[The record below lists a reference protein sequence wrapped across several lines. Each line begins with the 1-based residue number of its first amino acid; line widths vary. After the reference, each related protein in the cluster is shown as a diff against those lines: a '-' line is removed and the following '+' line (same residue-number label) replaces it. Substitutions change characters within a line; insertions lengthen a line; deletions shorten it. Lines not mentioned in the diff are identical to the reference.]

1 MERLTLGK
9 ITADIPPQK
18 AVETTIASLS
28 APGESH
34 KGNPPFVIRGHH
46 LDLLIDIARQYASPE
61 DLASELRNSRE
72 DERSM
77 TLTQKKKRT
86 EEQILYVKQEREY
99 ARDIIGKTRKEAN
112 LYEQKMTEILGDFL
126 ELPNDHPVKVVIGQ
140 KDEICKTCTVGEH
153 CLFKDQGKYNAGESV
168 SADGF
173 YVNIFRYVA
182 QKNNLEAD
190 LRIEEEIA
198 TFIDAEPERVMAIF
212 TSARVVKKVLEDRS
226 FRRIAANKQ
235 RKGLQ

>member
-77 TLTQKKKRT
+77 TLPQKKKRT

-99 ARDIIGKTRKEAN
+99 A
-112 LYEQKMTEILGDFL
+112 GDFL

-173 YVNIFRYVA
+173 YVNIFSYVA